1 MVRESVEF
9 SAALMLAVEGSWPSL
24 DLSSISLAT
33 DGVLKKKKKKK
44 DRYVN
49 IHLHFLVN

>member
-24 DLSSISLAT
+24 DLSSVSLAT
-33 DGVLKKKKKKK
+33 DGVLKKKEKG
-44 DRYVN
+44 YVN
-49 IHLHFLVN
+49 IYLHFLVN

>member
-24 DLSSISLAT
+24 DLSSVSLAT

-44 DRYVN
+44 RYVN
-49 IHLHFLVN
+49 IYLHFLVN

>member
-44 DRYVN
+44 IDMSTYTS
-49 IHLHFLVN
+49 IFW

>member
-33 DGVLKKKKKKK
+33 DGVLKKKKKKI
-44 DRYVN
+44 DMSTYTS
-49 IHLHFLVN
+49 IFW